1 MIQNFGFGFLRLSGE
16 QFWSMTPKEIFHALS
31 FYSGG
36 QQQPLDRDE
45 FMSLAQKYPDAQI

>member
-1 MIQNFGFGFLRLSGE
+1 MIQNFGFGFLRLSGD

-36 QQQPLDRDE
+36 QQLPLDRDE
-45 FMSLAQKYPDAQI
+45 FMSMAQKYPDA